1 MPILFSAMP
10 AKRHAPATARNR
22 DPILSVL
29 RQVLPE
35 RGRLLEIASGTG
47 EHAAWFAPNFP
58 GLTWQPSDLD
68 DDNLDSIAAWVAEA
82 GLANLLPP
90 LRLDVTAAWPDGELD
105 AIFNANMIH
114 ISPWDTAIGLMQGA
128 GRHLAAGGVLVVY
141 GPFRLGGAHVSD
153 SNRDF
158 DDWLRAQD
166 PRWGVRD
173 LEAVADLAAGNGL
186 ALDDVVEMPAN
197 NRTVVLRKE

>member
-1 MPILFSAMP
+1 MPILFPAMP

-22 DPILSVL
+22 EPILSVL
-29 RQVLPE
+29 RRVLPE

-47 EHAAWFAPNFP
+47 EHAAWFAPQFP

-68 DDNLDSIAAWVAEA
+68 GDNLDSITAWVAES
-82 GLANLLPP
+82 GLANLPPP
-90 LRLDVTAAWPDGELD
+90 LRLDVTGPWPDGVLD

-114 ISPWDTAIGLMQGA
+114 ISPWDTAVGLMAGA

-141 GPFRLGGAHVSD
+141 GPFRVDGAHVSD
-153 SNRDF
+153 SNQTF

-166 PRWGVRD
+166 PDWGVRD
-173 LEAVADLAAGNGL
+173 LEAVVALAGDYGL
-186 ALDDVVEMPAN
+186 LLMEVVEMPAN
-197 NRTVVLRKE
+197 NRILVLRKE